1 MFDEARFGLMTRQK
15 RVITMRGIK
24 PISPYQHQFDNLWLF
39 GAFSPINGDNCLL
52 EMPNCDTDCFQS
64 FLSEFAGQK
73 PEEFKIMILDNA
85 AFHHA
90 KRLTIPDN
98 IELVFL
104 PPYSPELNPA
114 ERIWRVTKDEIAM
127 NTYKDLDELSE
138 HLTTYINQKLTNDK
152 VKSIC
157 KSNFYKNIFLPIFKL

>member
-1 MFDEARFGLMTRQK
+1 M
-15 RVITMRGIK
+15 K
-24 PISPYQHQFDNLWLF
+24 PISLFKKFSPYQHQFDNLWLF